1 LDRFYSINLLRFV
14 QDELDERRSTRARA
28 RTFLTMARFVSFK
41 QGRRGSNTDSDHHMK
56 RSQSVSQQLGGKP
69 SSDLLGLN
77 LFNPSSTPSSASTP
91 TGSHPYAPLQ
101 SPPPLSTSPTPSQPP
116 LPQSAPPTH
125 AHSRFPGKSPRLAS
139 ASELTREPAVFAV
152 VIRVIRVRSFDTIP
166 YHLSVLGLIAR
177 AKLIAP

>member
-1 LDRFYSINLLRFV
+1 MSLDKKNNNNTSPHLF
-14 QDELDERRSTRARA
+14 DECVMFE
-28 RTFLTMARFVSFK
+28 

-116 LPQSAPPTH
+116 PPQSAPPTH
-125 AHSRFPGKSPRLAS
+125 SHTRFPIGKSYQGVYPLAEWQEDTNFLS
-139 ASELTREPAVFAV
+139 RVNKSGFAELVTLNNSR
-152 VIRVIRVRSFDTIP
+152 I
-166 YHLSVLGLIAR
+166 YLL
-177 AKLIAP
+177 

>member
-1 LDRFYSINLLRFV
+1 MLNS
-14 QDELDERRSTRARA
+14 
-28 RTFLTMARFVSFK
+28 MACMCIQ

-101 SPPPLSTSPTPSQPP
+101 SPPPLSLSPTPQPQP
-116 LPQSAPPTH
+116 PQSAPPTQP
-125 AHSRFPGKSPRLAS
+125 HSRFPGESTLSHCCTLSSS
-139 ASELTREPAVFAV
+139 AERFLCLCRTIHYAVAC
-152 VIRVIRVRSFDTIP
+152 ISVRSK
-166 YHLSVLGLIAR
+166 GA
-177 AKLIAP
+177 